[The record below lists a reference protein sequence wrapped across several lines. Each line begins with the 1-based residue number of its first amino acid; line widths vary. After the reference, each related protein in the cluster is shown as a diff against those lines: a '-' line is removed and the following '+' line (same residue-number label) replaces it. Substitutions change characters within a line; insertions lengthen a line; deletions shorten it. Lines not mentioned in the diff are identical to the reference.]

1 MPDLTDRE
9 RQHGRAASVARPG
22 KLGRPRGDSHMER
35 EKRSRRKRL
44 THAIRDNSLTIVLFV
59 LFVVCIL
66 AQSFAGWRLQ
76 NVTLAAHGQALIGYW
91 RNLFTGTFLEGLAS
105 NWQAAFLQ
113 LASLIVFSGFLYQ
126 RGAPHSR
133 DPLKVKSRQT
143 QREEAGRFTWC
154 YRHSLF
160 LAFLLLFVLSLAL
173 HVVVGDK
180 AYNEERAL
188 AGQPPISIAA
198 FLLSAKFWSSTLQTW
213 QAEYLAIAVFV
224 VFSVFLREQD
234 SAESKPVESSDQTTG
249 EANK

>member
-1 MPDLTDRE
+1 M
-9 RQHGRAASVARPG
+9 ASVVRPG
-22 KLGRPRGDSHMER
+22 KLARPRGDSRQER
-35 EKRSRRKRL
+35 ENRSQMQRL
-44 THAIRDNSLTIVLFV
+44 PHAIVDNSLTIVLFA
-59 LFVVCIL
+59 LFVVCIF

-76 NVTLAAHGQALIGYW
+76 NLTLAAHGQALTGYW

-173 HVVVGDK
+173 HVVVGGK

-188 AGQPPISIAA
+188 AGQPPISPGA
-198 FLLSAKFWSSTLQTW
+198 FFDFSQILVVHPANLAGGISGHCGLCRAQHLSA
-213 QAEYLAIAVFV
+213 
-224 VFSVFLREQD
+224 
-234 SAESKPVESSDQTTG
+234 SAG
-249 EANK
+249 FGGIEAGRIQ